1 MQWKPPGSR
10 RADLGDAADF
20 LPVSAGKFPEKQE
33 FPSLVVSETQS
44 FGKPSSSEDSLD
56 NAACPLA
63 IVQLPL
69 RGRDMPP
76 IPSGRLDPVHRRARG
91 NKLRLEAPPVAAG
104 ARVHCHNHPAHW
116 KPLRQPTRCVTP
128 SRWRA
133 AASTSAANLS
143 PGRSTA
149 TSLEPDTP
157 SETSASAGTP
167 PFPPQDTR
175 SDHEGPQ
182 ASAPPWKS
190 DEVKSH
196 TRVARAIASTP
207 ARNAPLRR
215 DGLCSV
221 FTVTAGGTSPRRYI
235 WRISPTTAPWTFR
248 VSKSTYLDSKSG
260 FAGRS
265 SHLPSAR

>member
-76 IPSGRLDPVHRRARG
+76 IPSRRLDPVHRRARG
-91 NKLRLEAPPVAAG
+91 NKLRLEAPPVAAS

-116 KPLRQPTRCVTP
+116 QPLRQPTRCVRKGRRGRQKEEFQRRDAVPLERSRKRTCPRGEAPPHPWSQTP
-128 SRWRA
+128 RRRQVQARGRPPSLPRTQGVTMRGRRQA
-133 AASTSAANLS
+133 PR
-143 PGRSTA
+143 PGRA
-149 TSLEPDTP
+149 T
-157 SETSASAGTP
+157 
-167 PFPPQDTR
+167 R
-175 SDHEGPQ
+175 
-182 ASAPPWKS
+182 
-190 DEVKSH
+190 
-196 TRVARAIASTP
+196 
-207 ARNAPLRR
+207 
-215 DGLCSV
+215 
-221 FTVTAGGTSPRRYI
+221 
-235 WRISPTTAPWTFR
+235 
-248 VSKSTYLDSKSG
+248 
-260 FAGRS
+260 
-265 SHLPSAR
+265 